1 MSSKSEGLVKI
12 EWRLLNMMAE
22 RRIRTVTALRKLLL
36 SHDIEI
42 SSQQMGRLVNQ
53 FPERLNTQYLRGLLT
68 VLDCDITDLIR
79 VHPADSDYGVEG
91 ENQFHAVNDDKENKK
106 NTPRRKK
113 SRPIKTEPPKNILPP
128 GFDD

>member
-1 MSSKSEGLVKI
+1 MSNKSDGLVKI

-53 FPERLNTQYLRGLLT
+53 FPERLNTLYLRGLLT
-68 VLDCDITDLIR
+68 VLNCDITDLIR
-79 VHPADSDYGVEG
+79 VHPADSDFGIEG
-91 ENQFHAVNDDKENKK
+91 ENQFHTIHKGNDDKLK
-106 NTPRRKK
+106 TPRRKK
-113 SRPIKTEPPKNILPP
+113 SRPVKTVTPKNVLPP

>member
-1 MSSKSEGLVKI
+1 MSSKSDGLVKI

-68 VLDCDITDLIR
+68 VLNCDITDLIR
-79 VHPADSDYGVEG
+79 VHPADSDFGIEG
-91 ENQFHAVNDDKENKK
+91 ENQYHTVNDGKEDKKK
-106 NTPRRKK
+106 TPRRKR
-113 SRPIKTEPPKNILPP
+113 SRVVKTESPQNVLPP